1 VAGVPLP
8 VDPVPPVLVPPVPV
22 PVDPVLVDPV
32 LVDPV
37 FGPPDV
43 VSVGL
48 AVGPPVPGPVPG
60 ELDAG
65 VAGVEEPPAG
75 ADEDTVAVGL
85 AVLDGLAL

>member
-1 VAGVPLP
+1 LP

-22 PVDPVLVDPV
+22 PVDPVF
-32 LVDPV
+32 VDPV

-48 AVGPPVPGPVPG
+48 AVGPPVLGPVPG

-75 ADEDTVAVGL
+75 ADGDTVALGL

>member
-1 VAGVPLP
+1 
-8 VDPVPPVLVPPVPV
+8 
-22 PVDPVLVDPV
+22 
-32 LVDPV
+32 
-37 FGPPDV
+37 

>member
-1 VAGVPLP
+1 VVGVPLP

-32 LVDPV
+32 

-48 AVGPPVPGPVPG
+48 AVGPPVPGD
-60 ELDAG
+60 LDAG